1 MSMGDA
7 PSMMV
12 VLAVDA
18 KFPGQRTGIP
28 PSPTRENPG
37 QVFPQSDPKGE
48 SAPAESV
55 PGTGGGRSPPA
66 EEALGNPYV
75 LEDAFSKL
83 DGALTEVISKIRREE
98 RSVGAAT
105 NGDELLRKFEDWQS
119 QLTQLRGGGRSWRST
134 AERATD
140 TAAGDQQESGLFVD

>member
-7 PSMMV
+7 
-12 VLAVDA
+12 DA

-37 QVFPQSDPKGE
+37 QVFPQSDPQP
-48 SAPAESV
+48 APAESV
-55 PGTGGGRSPPA
+55 PGTGGSRSPPA

-83 DGALTEVISKIRREE
+83 DRALTEVISKIRGEE
-98 RSVGAAT
+98 RSVGSAA
-105 NGDELLRKFEDWQS
+105 NGDGLLRKFEGWQYE
-119 QLTQLRGGGRSWRST
+119 LTQLRSGGRSWRGT
-134 AERATD
+134 TERATD
-140 TAAGDQQESGLFVD
+140 TATGDQEGGLFVD